1 MTEAV
6 GLMWMIFQ
14 PILFGLIGAAVRIEQ
29 VQDPKIVGKESGFGI
44 VMLHVY
50 RSKITKSFYFLGFGV
65 AIIAAG
71 LVVRCSMAF
80 IAVCRSGLNLKEQ
93 IFVSLAWIPKATVQV
108 NDDLSSSMIYGI
120 LKEIRWSL

>member
-50 RSKITKSFYFLGFGV
+50 RSKIT
-65 AIIAAG
+65 
-71 LVVRCSMAF
+71 
-80 IAVCRSGLNLKEQ
+80 
-93 IFVSLAWIPKATVQV
+93 
-108 NDDLSSSMIYGI
+108 
-120 LKEIRWSL
+120 